1 MEEINYRPD
10 VASPQ
15 KTCVFAAHDN
25 THTPL
30 DFLYHVATHR
40 LKLTR
45 TLTPNDTGGP
55 AIPN

>member
-10 VASPQ
+10 YASPQ
-15 KTCVFAAHDN
+15 KTCVIAAHDN

-30 DFLYHVATHR
+30 DFLYHVATHC
-40 LKLTR
+40 LKL